1 MRIGVSVI
9 KLGLPKGRMA
19 SESDRI
25 CDALGVKTRAGM
37 LKYTTITCG
46 VPVSIYLMKAPDIA
60 RLLVKNL
67 LDLGL
72 TGDEWLMETGVS
84 PGRRCFETRSY
95 EAFVCLLM
103 ARDAFRP
110 FSDIRS
116 VVTPYPNLARSLLGD
131 LASRSEIM
139 AISGSSEAMVPDM
152 ADACI
157 DVVETGTSAALNS
170 LVIRRSF
177 THVTTHMVR
186 SARCDSTAVAPVV
199 ELLADARGLAR

>member
-1 MRIGVSVI
+1 
-9 KLGLPKGRMA
+9 
-19 SESDRI
+19 
-25 CDALGVKTRAGM
+25 
-37 LKYTTITCG
+37 
-46 VPVSIYLMKAPDIA
+46 MKAPDIA
-60 RLLVKNL
+60 RLLVRDL

-72 TGDEWLMETGVS
+72 TGDEWLMETGVH

-103 ARDAFRP
+103 ARDDFRP

-116 VVTPYPNLARSLLGD
+116 VVTPYPNLARSLLSD
-131 LASRSEIM
+131 MASRSEIM

-170 LVIRRSF
+170 RTCASSPSILTASVNVTGRSW
-177 THVTTHMVR
+177 TSLMSPARTIASICWIVR
-186 SARCDSTAVAPVV
+186 
-199 ELLADARGLAR
+199 